1 MPRAKFVSFKLAHFM
16 SKHSQYGTFSEQ
28 LKVLGFGFMT
38 DYNFDAQDGKRDLPW
53 VAGKSHFPS

>member
-1 MPRAKFVSFKLAHFM
+1 M

-38 DYNFDAQDGKRDLPW
+38 DYNFDAQDGKRELPW
-53 VAGKSHFPS
+53 VAGNSRFPS

>member
-1 MPRAKFVSFKLAHFM
+1 M

-38 DYNFDAQDGKRDLPW
+38 DYNFDAQDGKRELP
-53 VAGKSHFPS
+53 ATQGNSRFLS

>member
-38 DYNFDAQDGKRDLPW
+38 DYNFDAQDGKRELP
-53 VAGKSHFPS
+53 ATQGNSRFPS